1 MRPYLALT
9 AAVAGLALFA
19 SFLSG
24 GHRRAALA
32 GSTIASFTAF
42 VSLVAMGFVSRSGK
56 KPVKAALALMTVMF
70 LVRIIL
76 VGLATVFVVRSGQSI
91 LGFVIAFFVP
101 YFAFSAIEGAFVHSL
116 GRAQGPPA

>member
-1 MRPYLALT
+1 MRPYAALT
-9 AAVAGLALFA
+9 IAVAGLALLA
-19 SFLSG
+19 ALASG

-32 GSTIASFTAF
+32 GSIIASFTALI
-42 VSLVAMGFVSRSGK
+42 SLLVMGRVARTGK
-56 KPVKAALALMTVMF
+56 KPVKAALAVVTVMF
-70 LVRIIL
+70 LARIVL
-76 VGLATVFVVRSGQSI
+76 VSLAVVFVVRAGESI